1 MRAWLRTRIRVGLLG
16 VMSSLGCVQVPTG
29 DRLCPNPSNACACSP
44 AERNPSR
51 GSVVVRWRLADAKV
65 GTVLPRSTCCCVSA
79 GQPLS
84 PQAGQ
89 QCPNFGSKCPD
100 TPAWLVRNVQ
110 LEIRSESG
118 NFGPCV
124 VSSPCNTGELT
135 TEYCLPEG
143 DYDLRLSADIEV
155 YDPGCREF
163 VCTGQRTVSPATF
176 RRHVYA
182 GRSTSLDGVVL
193 GINPPELFPPSGS
206 IPDAGSGLCTQP
218 LNDLSTD

>member
-1 MRAWLRTRIRVGLLG
+1 MRASLHSRILVALLG
-16 VMSSLGCVQVPTG
+16 VGALPGCVQVPTG
-29 DRLCPNPSNACACSP
+29 ERLCPAPNNPCACSS
-44 AERNPSR
+44 AERDPSR
-51 GSVVVRWRLADAKV
+51 GSVVVRWRLADAQV
-65 GTVLPRSTCCCVSA
+65 GTVLPRATCCCVSA
-79 GQPLS
+79 AQPLS

-110 LEIRSESG
+110 LRIESVSG
-118 NFGPCV
+118 SFGPCV

-163 VCTGQRTVSPATF
+163 VCSGKQTVSPATF
-176 RRHVYA
+176 RRRIYA
-182 GRSTSLDGVVL
+182 GRSTSLDGVIL
-193 GINPPELFPPSGS
+193 GINPPALFPAPGS
-206 IPDAGSGLCTQP
+206 SPDAGPSQCTAP
-218 LNDLSTD
+218 TSDLSTN